1 MVYKFKSGSH
11 IKADPQ
17 IAGELLER
25 LEAENNLTAKALV
38 DANRDED
45 APLHNEFEWND
56 SVAAEAYRET
66 QARHIINCI
75 EIVKEETEPVRAFFN
90 ITRGEP
96 VYRHIDAILREKDT
110 REALLK
116 TALAELIAF
125 KRKYKNLVELAKV
138 IAAIDEAEK
147 IAGGEI

>member
-17 IAGELLER
+17 LAGAMLER

-38 DANRDED
+38 DANRPED

-56 SVAAEAYRET
+56 SIAAEAYREN

-75 EIVKEETEPVRAFFN
+75 EIVREEKEPVRAFFS
-90 ITRGEP
+90 ISRAESEYHH
-96 VYRHIDAILREKDT
+96 VDAIMKEEDKRQ
-110 REALLK
+110 ALLK
-116 TALAELIAF
+116 QALSELVSF
-125 KRKYKNLVELAKV
+125 ERKYRQLEELAAV
-138 IAAIDEAEK
+138 FAAIDEVA
-147 IAGGEI
+147 

>member
-17 IAGELLER
+17 LAGEMLER

-38 DANRDED
+38 DANRAED

-75 EIVKEETEPVRAFFN
+75 EIVREEKEPVRAFFS
-90 ITRGEP
+90 ISRAEP
-96 VYRHIDAILREKDT
+96 EYRHIYAIMKEEDKRH
-110 REALLK
+110 ALLNL
-116 TALAELIAF
+116 ALSELLAF
-125 KRKYKNLVELAKV
+125 KKKYAQLEELAAV
-138 IAAIDEAEK
+138 FAAIDEVA
-147 IAGGEI
+147 

>member
-17 IAGELLER
+17 RAGEMLER

-38 DANRDED
+38 DANRAED

-75 EIVKEETEPVRAFFN
+75 EIVREEKEPVRAFFS
-90 ITRGEP
+90 ISRAEP
-96 VYRHIDAILREKDT
+96 EYRHIDAIMKEADKRQ
-110 REALLK
+110 ALLNM
-116 TALAELIAF
+116 ALAELLSF
-125 KRKYKNLVELAKV
+125 KKKYAQLEELAAV
-138 IAAIDEAEK
+138 FTAIDEVA
-147 IAGGEI
+147 

>member
-17 IAGELLER
+17 LAGAMLER

-38 DANRDED
+38 DANRAED

-56 SVAAEAYRET
+56 SIAAEAYRET

-75 EIVKEETEPVRAFFN
+75 EIVREEKEPVRAFFS
-90 ITRGEP
+90 ISRAEP
-96 VYRHIDAILREKDT
+96 EYRHIDAIMKEEDKRQ
-110 REALLK
+110 ALLK
-116 TALAELIAF
+116 LALSELLAF
-125 KRKYKNLVELAKV
+125 KKKYAQLEELAAV
-138 IAAIDEAEK
+138 FAAIDEVT
-147 IAGGEI
+147 